1 MINVL
6 LIDNYDSFT
15 YNLAQYLGELGA
27 GLTIRRNDVL
37 TVEEA
42 EGLEFSH
49 LVVSPGPGNP
59 GQAGISTELIR
70 RVAGQRPVLGVCL
83 GHQCVGEAFGA
94 RIDLA
99 PRMMHGKTSPIHHDG
114 RGLFRGIDTPFEAT
128 RYHSLI
134 VEENGLPG
142 CLEIS
147 ARTREGEVMGIRHRE
162 QPVEGLQFHPE
173 SIMTKAGMTLLK
185 NFLEGA
191 GSRVTGGRSPLD
203 A

>member
-1 MINVL
+1 MVRIL

-27 GLTIRRNDVL
+27 ELAIHRNDAL

-42 EGLEFSH
+42 EGLDFTH
-49 LVVSPGPGNP
+49 LVISPGPGNP

-70 RVAGQRPVLGVCL
+70 RVAGKRPVLGVCL
-83 GHQCVGEAFGA
+83 GHQCIGEAFGA
-94 RIDLA
+94 KVDLA
-99 PRMMHGKTSPIHHDG
+99 PRMMHGKTSPIEHDG
-114 RGLFRGIDTPFEAT
+114 KSIFREVDSPFEAT

-134 VEENGLPG
+134 VDEKGLPE

-162 QPVEGLQFHPE
+162 HPVEGLQFHPE
-173 SIMTKAGMTLLK
+173 SIMTRAGMALLK
-185 NFLEGA
+185 NFIE
-191 GSRVTGGRSPLD
+191 RTGGR
-203 A
+203 